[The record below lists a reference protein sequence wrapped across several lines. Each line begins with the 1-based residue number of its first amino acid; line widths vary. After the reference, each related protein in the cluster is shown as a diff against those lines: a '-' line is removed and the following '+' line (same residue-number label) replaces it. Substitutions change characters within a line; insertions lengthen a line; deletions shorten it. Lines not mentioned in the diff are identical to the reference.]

1 MNHQHW
7 ATRTARLGLVAVL
20 LVVGCG
26 AGPPELVVTQDSSLE
41 TPKVV
46 TRLDGKLALFV
57 LPERF
62 SENEYSVPRAI
73 LEDLGAMVVV
83 ASWTSDPVLGSR
95 GIVIQPQLVLD
106 DAYAGDYDAVIFVG
120 GTGVKVTAP
129 ETQRIVGEAVAEG
142 KVIAAICAAQGIL
155 RSAGVVQNK
164 GAPAPYVNRNGLII
178 TASGPIKSPEF
189 GETIAAAL
197 GE

>member
-1 MNHQHW
+1 
-7 ATRTARLGLVAVL
+7 
-20 LVVGCG
+20 
-26 AGPPELVVTQDSSLE
+26 
-41 TPKVV
+41 
-46 TRLDGKLALFV
+46 
-57 LPERF
+57 
-62 SENEYSVPRAI
+62 
-73 LEDLGAMVVV
+73 MVVV

-106 DAYAGDYDAVIFVG
+106 DAYAGDCDAVIFVG

-178 TASGPIKSPEF
+178 TASGPIKSREF

>member
-57 LPERF
+57 LTERF

-129 ETQRIVGEAVAEG
+129 ET
-142 KVIAAICAAQGIL
+142 
-155 RSAGVVQNK
+155 
-164 GAPAPYVNRNGLII
+164 
-178 TASGPIKSPEF
+178 
-189 GETIAAAL
+189 
-197 GE
+197 